1 MIPEGFITGLLERAD
16 IVDVINR
23 YVPLKK
29 AGRNWMCCCPFH
41 KEKTPSFSVSQ
52 TKQFFKCFGCGEAG
66 NAIGFIMKYEGLE
79 FPDAVRKLAGYY
91 AMEVPEDRSP
101 ARIKA
106 REKARTLTDYMGEAA
121 AFYTEQLRLN
131 ARACDYLKNRAISA
145 ATAAKFGLGYS
156 PDDWH
161 PLQRLFGEK
170 YADKALEECGLV
182 NVKNDRRYDAFRG
195 RIMFP
200 IRNAKGLVIGFGART
215 MNGDEQPK
223 YLNSPETPIYH
234 KGSELY
240 GYFEG
245 REAIYGKGRAIVC
258 EGYMD
263 VIQLS
268 QAGFG
273 EAVAALGTSITPEH
287 VRKLFKLTDSVYFS
301 FDGDAAGRKAARR
314 ALEAALPVITD
325 VQKAGFIILPPEHD
339 PDSLIKAEG
348 AEGFERQ
355 IEKAYGLTD
364 FMKRLL
370 LDGKELM
377 YAEERAKVVAEAKPW
392 VLSMQHAPILRLA
405 FIRELA
411 GIARLQAEDIE
422 RQYGLVQP
430 AAPRSPSAGGWQRG
444 RGGFGARRDE
454 RYSRWPS
461 KPAPEPRVR
470 VKDVRERML
479 QCFLSY
485 PHLVSEFSH
494 SIEEEFLASTHPAA
508 ERIIEVWRAAAAEDE
523 EGGHVNPA
531 SLLMRLA
538 QSGSI
543 SAYEGLLAEELSTG
557 TPEEG
562 ARLEVRKAFIE
573 LELERTK
580 ARIEMLAHDAARDM
594 DAMRRL
600 NDRRAELQRLADD
613 ARLSEREYRLR
624 QETQAKFES
633 QRAADKTAETDH
645 APLSANPIVA
655 QLQRFLRGAPESE
668 PAAAEAA
675 PLARTSADAVREALA
690 ASAASRAAA
699 LPAGG
704 SSAFAE
710 TQPTEIEPAEVDF
723 VPDGMKEYDLSGMP
737 SDVPPDDDAPYRY
750 DDSGDPDADLN
761 VGL

>member
-1 MIPEGFITGLLERAD
+1 
-16 IVDVINR
+16 
-23 YVPLKK
+23 
-29 AGRNWMCCCPFH
+29 
-41 KEKTPSFSVSQ
+41 
-52 TKQFFKCFGCGEAG
+52 
-66 NAIGFIMKYEGLE
+66 
-79 FPDAVRKLAGYY
+79 
-91 AMEVPEDRSP
+91 
-101 ARIKA
+101 
-106 REKARTLTDYMGEAA
+106 MGEAA
-121 AFYTEQLRLN
+121 AFYTEQLRRN
-131 ARACDYLKNRAISA
+131 AGASDYLKNRCISA

-161 PLQRLFGEK
+161 PLQTLFGEK
-170 YADKALEECGLV
+170 YSDRALEECGLV
-182 NVKNDRRYDAFRG
+182 NVRNDRRYDAFRG

-268 QAGFG
+268 QAGFEEAVAALG
-273 EAVAALGTSITPEH
+273 TSITPEHVRKLFKLTDSVYFSFDGDEQPKYLNSPETPIYHKGSELYGYFEGREAIYGKGRAIVCEGYMDVIQLSQAGFEEAVAALGTSITPEH

-364 FMKRLL
+364 FMKKLL
-370 LDGKELM
+370 LEGKEFM
-377 YAEERAKVVAEAKPW
+377 YAEERAKLVAEAKPW

-411 GIARLQAEDIE
+411 GIARLQADDIE
-422 RQYGLVQP
+422 RQYGLAG
-430 AAPRSPSAGGWQRG
+430 AAPSRPSFDGGRQQG
-444 RGGFGARRDE
+444 RGGFARRRDD
-454 RYSRWPS
+454 RFSRWPV

-479 QCFLSY
+479 QCLLSY

-494 SIEEEFLASTHPAA
+494 SIEEEFLSSTHPAA

-523 EGGHVNPA
+523 EGGCVNPA
-531 SLLMRLA
+531 SLLMRL
-538 QSGSI
+538 GE
-543 SAYEGLLAEELSTG
+543 SASLSYYEELLTEELSTG

-562 ARLEVRKAFIE
+562 ARLEVRKAFI
-573 LELERTK
+573 ELERTK

-600 NDRRAELQRLADD
+600 NDRRAELQRLADE
-613 ARLSEREYRLR
+613 ARLAEREYRLR
-624 QETQAKFES
+624 IENQARFES
-633 QRAADKTAETDH
+633 QRAAEKPWGGES
-645 APLSANPIVA
+645 APLSSNPIVA
-655 QLQRFLRGAPESE
+655 QLLRFLRGDTGTSSVSGEQ
-668 PAAAEAA
+668 AA
-675 PLARTSADAVREALA
+675 PQGASRVSTSAVREALA
-690 ASAASRAAA
+690 ASAAGRT
-699 LPAGG
+699 AGE
-704 SSAFAE
+704 SAAFAE
-710 TQPTEIEPAEVDF
+710 SLPPELSDEKVDF
-723 VPDGMKEYDLSGMP
+723 VPDGMKEYDVSGMP
-737 SDVPPDDDAPYRY
+737 PDVPFDDEAPYRY
-750 DDSGDPDADLN
+750 DDAGDPDADLN

>member
-1 MIPEGFITGLLERAD
+1 
-16 IVDVINR
+16 
-23 YVPLKK
+23 
-29 AGRNWMCCCPFH
+29 
-41 KEKTPSFSVSQ
+41 
-52 TKQFFKCFGCGEAG
+52 
-66 NAIGFIMKYEGLE
+66 
-79 FPDAVRKLAGYY
+79 
-91 AMEVPEDRSP
+91 
-101 ARIKA
+101 
-106 REKARTLTDYMGEAA
+106 
-121 AFYTEQLRLN
+121 
-131 ARACDYLKNRAISA
+131 
-145 ATAAKFGLGYS
+145 
-156 PDDWH
+156 
-161 PLQRLFGEK
+161 
-170 YADKALEECGLV
+170 
-182 NVKNDRRYDAFRG
+182 
-195 RIMFP
+195 
-200 IRNAKGLVIGFGART
+200 
-215 MNGDEQPK
+215 
-223 YLNSPETPIYH
+223 
-234 KGSELY
+234 
-240 GYFEG
+240 
-245 REAIYGKGRAIVC
+245 
-258 EGYMD
+258 
-263 VIQLS
+263 
-268 QAGFG
+268 
-273 EAVAALGTSITPEH
+273 
-287 VRKLFKLTDSVYFS
+287 
-301 FDGDAAGRKAARR
+301 
-314 ALEAALPVITD
+314 
-325 VQKAGFIILPPEHD
+325 
-339 PDSLIKAEG
+339 
-348 AEGFERQ
+348 
-355 IEKAYGLTD
+355 
-364 FMKRLL
+364 MKRLL

-454 RYSRWPS
+454 RYSRWSS

-523 EGGHVNPA
+523 EGGRVNPA

-710 TQPTEIEPAEVDF
+710 AQPLEIEPAEVDF

>member
-91 AMEVPEDRSP
+91 SMEVPEDRSP
-101 ARIKA
+101 AKIKA

-121 AFYTEQLRLN
+121 AFYTEQLRRN
-131 ARACDYLKNRAISA
+131 AGASDYLKNRCISA

-161 PLQRLFGEK
+161 PLQTLFGEK
-170 YADKALEECGLV
+170 YSDRALEECGLV
-182 NVKNDRRYDAFRG
+182 NVRNDRRYDAFRG

-268 QAGFG
+268 QAGFE

-364 FMKRLL
+364 FMKKLL
-370 LDGKELM
+370 LEGKELM
-377 YAEERAKVVAEAKPW
+377 YAEERAKLVAEAKPW

-411 GIARLQAEDIE
+411 GIARLQADDIE
-422 RQYGLVQP
+422 RQYGLAG
-430 AAPRSPSAGGWQRG
+430 AAPSRPSFDGGRQQAGG
-444 RGGFGARRDE
+444 GFARRRDD
-454 RYSRWPS
+454 RFPRWPA

-479 QCFLSY
+479 QCLLSY

-494 SIEEEFLASTHPAA
+494 SIEEEFLSSTHPAA

-523 EGGHVNPA
+523 EGGCVNPA
-531 SLLMRLA
+531 SLLMRL
-538 QSGSI
+538 GE
-543 SAYEGLLAEELSTG
+543 SASLSYYEELLTEELSTG

-600 NDRRAELQRLADD
+600 NDRRAELQRLADE
-613 ARLSEREYRLR
+613 ARLAEREYRLR
-624 QETQAKFES
+624 IENQARFES
-633 QRAADKTAETDH
+633 QRAAEKPSGGEF
-645 APLSANPIVA
+645 APLSSNPIVA
-655 QLQRFLRGAPESE
+655 QLQRFLRGDTGTSSVSGAQ
-668 PAAAEAA
+668 AA
-675 PLARTSADAVREALA
+675 PQGASRVSTSAVREALA
-690 ASAASRAAA
+690 ASAAGRT
-699 LPAGG
+699 AGDFT
-704 SSAFAE
+704 AFAE
-710 TQPTEIEPAEVDF
+710 SLPPELSDEKVDF
-723 VPDGMKEYDLSGMP
+723 VPDGMKEYDVSGMP
-737 SDVPPDDDAPYRY
+737 PDVPFDDEAPYRY
-750 DDSGDPDADLN
+750 DDAGDPDADLN

>member
-1 MIPEGFITGLLERAD
+1 
-16 IVDVINR
+16 
-23 YVPLKK
+23 
-29 AGRNWMCCCPFH
+29 
-41 KEKTPSFSVSQ
+41 
-52 TKQFFKCFGCGEAG
+52 
-66 NAIGFIMKYEGLE
+66 
-79 FPDAVRKLAGYY
+79 
-91 AMEVPEDRSP
+91 
-101 ARIKA
+101 
-106 REKARTLTDYMGEAA
+106 MGEAA
-121 AFYTEQLRLN
+121 AFYTEQLRRN
-131 ARACDYLKNRAISA
+131 AGASDYLKNRCISA

-161 PLQRLFGEK
+161 PLQTLFGEK
-170 YADKALEECGLV
+170 YSDRALEECGLV
-182 NVKNDRRYDAFRG
+182 NVRNDRRYDAFRG

-268 QAGFG
+268 QAGFEEAVAALG
-273 EAVAALGTSITPEH
+273 TSITPEHVRKLFKLTDSVYFSFDGDEQPKYLNSPETPIYHKGSELYGYFEGREAIYGKGRAIVCEGYMDVIQLSQAGFEEAVAALGTSITPEH

-364 FMKRLL
+364 FMKKLL
-370 LDGKELM
+370 LEGKEFM
-377 YAEERAKVVAEAKPW
+377 YAEERAKLVAEAKPW

-411 GIARLQAEDIE
+411 GIARLQADDIE
-422 RQYGLVQP
+422 RQYGLAG
-430 AAPRSPSAGGWQRG
+430 AAPSRPSFDGGRQQG
-444 RGGFGARRDE
+444 RGGFARRRDD
-454 RYSRWPS
+454 RFSRWPV

-479 QCFLSY
+479 QCLLSY

-494 SIEEEFLASTHPAA
+494 SIEEEFLSSTHPAA

-523 EGGHVNPA
+523 EGGCVNPA
-531 SLLMRLA
+531 SLLMRL
-538 QSGSI
+538 GE
-543 SAYEGLLAEELSTG
+543 SASLSYYEELLTEELSTG

-562 ARLEVRKAFIE
+562 ARLEVRKAFI
-573 LELERTK
+573 ELERTK

-600 NDRRAELQRLADD
+600 NDRRAELQRLADE
-613 ARLSEREYRLR
+613 ARLAEREYRLR
-624 QETQAKFES
+624 IENQARFES
-633 QRAADKTAETDH
+633 QRAAEKPWGGES
-645 APLSANPIVA
+645 APLSSNPIVA
-655 QLQRFLRGAPESE
+655 QLQRFLRGDTGTSSVSGEQ
-668 PAAAEAA
+668 AA
-675 PLARTSADAVREALA
+675 PQGASRVSTSAVREALA
-690 ASAASRAAA
+690 ASAAGRT
-699 LPAGG
+699 AGE
-704 SSAFAE
+704 SAAFAE
-710 TQPTEIEPAEVDF
+710 SLPPQGLRMNLF
-723 VPDGMKEYDLSGMP
+723 V
-737 SDVPPDDDAPYRY
+737 
-750 DDSGDPDADLN
+750 N
-761 VGL
+761 